1 MDLKIGAEGDKA
13 SPVPIV
19 DIVIPYYNG
28 FEYLQKSISS
38 VLNQTFTNFR
48 LLVIDDGT
56 GDPRTSKYIEGLKDS
71 RIIYISNSINI
82 GLSENFEKSRL
93 AISSKW
99 GVILGHDD
107 LLLPNYL
114 EEMLSV
120 ADIFPTAGIIQPVI
134 EVINHNGEVIGTTI
148 DFVKK
153 VIRSSTIFFAK
164 RQHHSIWSNEAILV
178 SPSLASKAIMVGDFL
193 YFPTL
198 MWKNSFLSKHPF
210 RRDLEITL
218 DIELIVHVLQMGAD
232 LLLVE
237 KPLAQYRR
245 HDSSKSGNPERKIY
259 RLREETELYR
269 ELGRTLKSDKLTKL
283 LAFLHPSTR
292 LHAIVECLK
301 SVTKLKFVDAIKF
314 FGLAL
319 Q

>member
-1 MDLKIGAEGDKA
+1 MVLKIGAQEDKP

-19 DIVIPYYNG
+19 EIVIPYYNG

-38 VLNQTFTNFR
+38 VLNQSFENFR

-56 GDPRTSKYIEGLKDS
+56 GDPRTLKYIEGLKDS
-71 RIIYISNSINI
+71 RIVYIANSMNI
-82 GLSENFEKSRL
+82 GLAGNFEKSRL
-93 AISSKW
+93 AITSKW

-114 EEMLSV
+114 EEMLSA
-120 ADIFPTAGIIQPVI
+120 ADRFPTAGIIQPIV
-134 EVINHNGEVIGTTI
+134 EVINHNGEVIRTTI
-148 DFVKK
+148 DFAKSL
-153 VIRSSTIFFAK
+153 IRSSTIFLAK
-164 RQHHSIWSNEAILV
+164 KTHDSIWSNEAILV
-178 SPSLASKAIMVGDFL
+178 SPSLASKVIMVGDFL

-198 MWKNSFLSKHPF
+198 MWKNSYLSKHPF
-210 RRDLEITL
+210 RQDLEITL
-218 DIELIVHVLQMGAD
+218 DIELIVNLLQMGAE

-245 HDSSKSGNPERKIY
+245 HVSSKSGNPEGRIQRIK
-259 RLREETELYR
+259 EETYLYR
-269 ELGRTLKSDKLTKL
+269 ELGRTLNGGKFMKL

-301 SVTKLKFVDAIKF
+301 SVIKFKFVDASKF
-314 FGLAL
+314 LSLAL